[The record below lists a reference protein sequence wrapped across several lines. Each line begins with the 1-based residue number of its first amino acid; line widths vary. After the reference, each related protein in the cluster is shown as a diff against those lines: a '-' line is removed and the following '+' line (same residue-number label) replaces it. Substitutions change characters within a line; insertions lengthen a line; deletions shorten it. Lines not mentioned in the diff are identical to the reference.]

1 MIYLVD
7 CIPDDNDT
15 LMGVCEAFPEINTF
29 GEDVPHVFLNALG
42 AIEEAVAARIA
53 GGQDIPAGA
62 SQEALKTVGDRED
75 GSTRIC
81 VKLPALAGLKIE
93 LYRML
98 RGDGQTRADLARRL
112 DWNRE
117 SVDRLFRLDHRTRLE
132 QFEAAFKAMGAN
144 IDLSVTREA
153 R

>member
-15 LMGVCEAFPEINTF
+15 LMGVCDAFPEINTF
-29 GEDVPHVFLNALG
+29 GEDVPHVYLNALG

-53 GGQDIPAGA
+53 SGQDIPAGV
-62 SQEALKTVGDRED
+62 SQEDLKTVGEREA
-75 GSTRIC
+75 GSARIW
-81 VKLPALAGLKIE
+81 VKLPAQTALKVE

-98 RGDGQTRADLARRL
+98 RGEGQTRADLARRL
-112 DWNRE
+112 NWNRE

-132 QFEAAFKAMGAN
+132 QFEAAFKALGADIN
-144 IDLSVTREA
+144 LSVSRAA